1 MIWLFPVCQWDLP
14 IQFNQP
20 LLSRTGVVCAILSCE
35 ATITS
40 DHDAI
45 MCVWCEVNGKEVNS
59 KCGKIASSLIVRH
72 TILGGIGVIQHVLK
86 QQNYLGASEFRR
98 LFFASITRLRS
109 ERNGLCVGRDCR
121 NQRPKFACSRGDIE
135 DLEGTREVPVDR
147 SSDKGDPSGPTED
160 SGGDRGGSRGPY
172 YSAEAAVGQ
181 VRHQGHQQGPHSSY
195 RDQPDRKSV
204 V

>member
-1 MIWLFPVCQWDLP
+1 M
-14 IQFNQP
+14 
-20 LLSRTGVVCAILSCE
+20 SRTGVVCAILSCE

-86 QQNYLGASEFRR
+86 QQNYLRR
-98 LFFASITRLRS
+98 LFSASITRLRS
-109 ERNGLCVGRDCR
+109 ERTGLYVGRDCR
-121 NQRPKFACSRGDIE
+121 NQRPKFAHSRGDIE

-147 SSDKGDPSGPTED
+147 SRDKGGPSRSTED
-160 SGGDRGGSRGPY
+160 SGGDCGDRGGAEASNC
-172 YSAEAAVGQ
+172 SAEAVVIQ
-181 VRHQGHQQGPHSSY
+181 VRHQGP
-195 RDQPDRKSV
+195 
-204 V
+204 